1 MATKSLIQVTKTY
14 MGEGDQELG
23 RKLLTNYFKLRNA
36 DNHLPRIMVFYNSG
50 IKVLCEDSEL
60 LDIFK
65 EIEAKG
71 VKMIVC
77 GTCLDHFGL
86 ADKLKAGM
94 RGTMV
99 DIISLQEEADK
110 VLTI

>member
-14 MGEGDQELG
+14 MGEGDTELG
-23 RKLLTNYFKLRNA
+23 RKLINNYFKLRNK
-36 DNHLPRIMVFYNSG
+36 DSHLPRIMVFYNSG
-50 IKVLCEDSEL
+50 VKLLCEGSPL

-65 EIEAKG
+65 EIESKG

-77 GTCLDHFGL
+77 GTCLDHFAL